1 DRREILA
8 DIEEILETGWL
19 TLGKHGRE
27 LEEKFAKYTGTKY
40 ALVNGLTSFDLDA
53 FNRSP
58 IK

>member
-1 DRREILA
+1 MVTIKIPAAKIYFPEEDRREILA

-40 ALVNGLTSFDLDA
+40 A
-53 FNRSP
+53 
-58 IK
+58 